1 MILLTTSVCNNFTML
16 IVVIM
21 HLYLRKTVLFRSYPT
36 TCNIASHGNSS
47 YLLEAESIFRCN
59 KVNSSNYL

>member
-1 MILLTTSVCNNFTML
+1 ML

-36 TCNIASHGNSS
+36 TCYIASHGDSS
-47 YLLEAESIFRCN
+47 YLLEAESIFRYN
-59 KVNSSNYL
+59 KVTFSKF